1 MSEILLL
8 VSRLIQNKNMLHKT
22 KKKSDNKDT
31 KGDLQLAFVGIK
43 ERDINR
49 TNTSQSVCYEHF
61 SNAKKLHLKV

>member
-22 KKKSDNKDT
+22 KKSDNKDT
-31 KGDLQLAFVGIK
+31 KGDLQPAFVGIK

-61 SNAKKLHLKV
+61 QTQKKLHLKV